1 MPAVWKPELRK
12 VCGITC
18 PEDARHAVQAG
29 ANAVG
34 MVFYPPSPRAVS
46 PTRAAQVAAAVPDT
60 VRRVGVFVDEA
71 PASIAATVRQA
82 RLSVVQLH
90 GRETPERCG
99 AVRREL
105 GPDVAIWKAV
115 RIGPRFDAAELEA
128 FSVDALL
135 LDTDRAGLYGGTGE
149 TFPWEAALAA
159 KRYGPVVLS
168 GGLHGGNAAEAV
180 RTVRPWGVDA
190 SSRLEREPGLKD
202 PAKVTRFLSAVR

>member
-12 VCGITC
+12 VCGITS
-18 PEDARHAVQAG
+18 PGDARHAVQAG

-46 PTRAAQVAAAVPDT
+46 PPWAAQVAAAVPDT
-60 VRRVGVFVDEA
+60 VQRVGVFVDEA
-71 PASIAATVRQA
+71 PASIAVAVRQA

-90 GRETPERCG
+90 GTETPEHCG
-99 AVRREL
+99 AVRRQL
-105 GPDVAIWKAV
+105 DQDVAIWKAV
-115 RIGPRFDAAELEA
+115 RVGPQFDAAELEA

-135 LDTDRAGLYGGTGE
+135 LDTAREGVYGGTGE

-159 KRYGPVVLS
+159 KRYGRIVLS

-180 RTVRPWGVDA
+180 RIVRPWGVDA

-202 PAKVTRFLSAVR
+202 PTKVMRFLSAVQ